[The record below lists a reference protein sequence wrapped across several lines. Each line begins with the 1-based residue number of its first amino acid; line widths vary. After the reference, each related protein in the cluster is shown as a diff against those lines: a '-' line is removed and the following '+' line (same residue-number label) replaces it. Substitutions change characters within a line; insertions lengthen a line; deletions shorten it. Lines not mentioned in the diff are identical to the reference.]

1 MQVNFQ
7 SVQQNLN
14 QIAQICNQLSQNE
27 QSNVSRLQQ
36 MQQLEQ
42 SAGQQLRQCAQ
53 LCNQVA
59 QQVQQM
65 TSQFAGPSFASTAA
79 PYTGPSHYTGTS
91 QYTGT
96 STPGMGM
103 GMGTSSWSSIPVST
117 ANAFSSYQRPY
128 GFEASKELSNPGA
141 QATGTAVFN
150 TNKDLNQ

>member
-1 MQVNFQ
+1 MNFQ

-42 SAGQQLRQCAQ
+42 SASQQLRQAAQ

-59 QQVQQM
+59 QQMQQM
-65 TSQFAGPSFASTAA
+65 PSQFGGSSFAGTATPFA
-79 PYTGPSHYTGTS
+79 GTSHYT
-91 QYTGT
+91 
-96 STPGMGM
+96 STPSQGA
-103 GMGTSSWSSIPVST
+103 GMGTSNWSSIPVST
-117 ANAFSSYQRPY
+117 TSSFGSYQRPY
-128 GFEASKELSNPGA
+128 GFEASRELSNPGA

-150 TNKDLNQ
+150 TNKDMNQ